1 MTSVQSAIAT
11 VPMYSK
17 TLYCVA
23 NTSNYIVLPTTSTAN
38 VTGVVG
44 SQIYYNSTANAAA
57 IGSSTGTAF
66 SSGDQLRDMG
76 QRVHIFGNGQH
87 VYTLSLVQSL
97 SASDAEGAGGATN
110 ATNQPPGNYNTG
122 YVITWAA
129 GDGTV
134 ATSNCTVVRVG
145 GN

>member
-1 MTSVQSAIAT
+1 MSSVTSYTAQ
-11 VPMYSK
+11 VPNYSK
-17 TLYCVA
+17 TLYCIA
-23 NTSNYIVLPTTSTAN
+23 ATSNYIVLPTASTTN

-44 SQIYYNSTANAAA
+44 SQILYNTTANAAA
-57 IGSSTGTAF
+57 IGNSTGTDFA
-66 SSGDQLRDMG
+66 SGTQLRDMG
-76 QRVHIFGNGQH
+76 QRVHIYGNGQH

-97 SASDAEGAGGATN
+97 SASDSEGVGGASNATN
-110 ATNQPPGNYNTG
+110 APPGNYNTG